1 MRLVGAT
8 DMFIRMPFLIDGL
21 VKGVFGGLLALLLV
35 YITNRIVNEY
45 FIETIFFDRQLM
57 FLGVIGGAMM
67 GVLGSLV
74 SVGRHLR
81 RV

>member
-1 MRLVGAT
+1 
-8 DMFIRMPFLIDGL
+8 MFIRMPFLIDGL
-21 VKGVFGGLLALLLV
+21 LKGVSGGLLALLLV
-35 YITNRIVNEY
+35 WITNRVINEY
-45 FIETIFFDRQLM
+45 FIETIFFDREMM

>member
-1 MRLVGAT
+1 V
-8 DMFIRMPFLIDGL
+8 
-21 VKGVFGGLLALLLV
+21 
-35 YITNRIVNEY
+35 Y
-45 FIETIFFDRQLM
+45 FIDTIFFDRQMM
-57 FLGVIGGAMM
+57 FLGVIGGALM

>member
-1 MRLVGAT
+1 VL
-8 DMFIRMPFLIDGL
+8 
-21 VKGVFGGLLALLLV
+21 GGLLALLLV
-35 YITNRIVNEY
+35 WVADRVVNEY
-45 FIETIFFDRQLM
+45 FMQTIFFDREM
-57 FLGVIGGAMM
+57 IFVGVIGGAMM

>member
-1 MRLVGAT
+1 M
-8 DMFIRMPFLIDGL
+8 
-21 VKGVFGGLLALLLV
+21 
-35 YITNRIVNEY
+35 
-45 FIETIFFDRQLM
+45 ETIFFNRELI
-57 FLGVIGGAMM
+57 FLGVVGGAMM

>member
-1 MRLVGAT
+1 VL
-8 DMFIRMPFLIDGL
+8 
-21 VKGVFGGLLALLLV
+21 GGLLALLLV
-35 YITNRIVNEY
+35 WITNRVVNVY
-45 FIETIFFDRQLM
+45 FIDTIFFDRQMM
-57 FLGVIGGAMM
+57 FLGVIGGALM